1 MERMTRSAPDPAG
14 EVLEFGARRR
24 VPPRL
29 THAMVALAV
38 ISALGAG
45 GTVALQPRVEA
56 GHGSVAAPPRAA
68 PARGSHGRAVGST
81 VRGYYLR

>member
-1 MERMTRSAPDPAG
+1 MTDDAPDRAD

-24 VPPRL
+24 VPPRV
-29 THAMVALAV
+29 AQSVAALAV
-38 ISALGAG
+38 VAALGVG
-45 GTVALQPRVEA
+45 GTVALAPRVEA

-68 PARGSHGRAVGST
+68 PDRSDHGRARAAVGST